1 MVLWGWLR
9 LAVSSRYVILGSSSS
24 ALEVSS
30 LRSTREPT
38 SYAPSSQQESKM
50 KKGSK
55 AVKTIKIREITENCK
70 SLLFPN
76 SEIAMLPGSI
86 CR

>member
-1 MVLWGWLR
+1 MVLVNPSKRGGRVDRTLVPFQICEDDQLWFFGD
-9 LAVSSRYVILGSSSS
+9 
-24 ALEVSS
+24 
-30 LRSTREPT
+30 EPT

>member
-1 MVLWGWLR
+1 MPF
-9 LAVSSRYVILGSSSS
+9 LAVSSAETHHLFLLVPSDNILNQID
-24 ALEVSS
+24 ATF
-30 LRSTREPT
+30 RKPT